1 MKKANDVLPFIKQYT
16 PAKNSEIGRLVKSV
30 TDGKMALALM
40 EKCERGLSEAAFT
53 KFMESETFKRGIK
66 VIMSTCP
73 ERSEDATIQIF
84 RNIATTFH
92 RLKQLDGKISWKL
105 YMKAYPCLA
114 NANMEPIECRGKIG
128 CEEVLMHNLNS
139 TLSAVL
145 LRHDIL
151 AQEGGF
157 FADRLI
163 TAIEMGVPFE
173 RIKNS
178 RRINLAVGIKIL
190 QKFFPECNE
199 EWIEGLTKDFAA
211 TYESP
216 SKS

>member
-1 MKKANDVLPFIKQYT
+1 MKRAKEVLPFIKQYT
-16 PAKNSEIGRLVKSV
+16 PAQNSETGRLVKSV
-30 TDGKMALALM
+30 KDGRFALALM
-40 EKCERGLSEAAFT
+40 TKCERGLSKAAFT
-53 KFMESETFKRGIK
+53 KYMESDTFKRGIK
-66 VIMSTCP
+66 AIMSTRR
-73 ERSEDATIQIF
+73 EFSEEATIQIF

-92 RLKQLDGKISWKL
+92 RLKSLDGKIPWKL

-114 NANMEPIECRGKIG
+114 HADMEPIECRGKIG
-128 CEEVLMHNLNS
+128 CEEVLTHNLNS
-139 TLSAVL
+139 TFSAIL

-178 RRINLAVGIKIL
+178 RRINLTIGIEIL
-190 QKFFPECNE
+190 KKFFPECDE
-199 EWIEGLTKDFAA
+199 KWVEQLTKDYAA
-211 TYESP
+211 IYKSP
-216 SKS
+216 SKP

>member
-1 MKKANDVLPFIKQYT
+1 MKRAKEVLPFIKQYT
-16 PAKNSEIGRLVKSV
+16 PAKSSETGRLFKSV
-30 TDGKMALALM
+30 KDGKIALALM
-40 EKCERGLSEAAFT
+40 TKCERGLSDAAFT
-53 KFMESETFKRGIK
+53 KFMESATFKRGIK

-73 ERSEDATIQIF
+73 ARSKEATVQIF

-92 RLKQLDGKISWKL
+92 RLKSLDGKIPWEL

-114 NANMEPIECRGKIG
+114 HADMEPSECRGKIG
-128 CEEVLMHNLNS
+128 CEEVLTRNLNS
-139 TLSAVL
+139 TFSAIL

-178 RRINLAVGIKIL
+178 RRINLAVGIEIL
-190 QKFFPECNE
+190 KNFFPECDE
-199 EWIEGLTKDFAA
+199 KWVEGLTKDFAA
-211 TYESP
+211 IYESHRKP
-216 SKS
+216 